1 MYICLSF
8 GFENVVLI
16 MWSHHFY
23 VIYSN
28 LKQMYNSYIRAE
40 MEFLGLNVD
49 GSALFSEIEMFTLP
63 ELWVVLSIFALRL
76 LCIFVREATT

>member
-1 MYICLSF
+1 MKLEMYMYLSF
-8 GFENVVLI
+8 GFENILLI
-16 MWSHHFY
+16 IWSHHIY

-49 GSALFSEIEMFTLP
+49 SSART
-63 ELWVVLSIFALRL
+63 V
-76 LCIFVREATT
+76 

>member
-1 MYICLSF
+1 MKLEMYMCLSF

-16 MWSHHFY
+16 CNVVTPFY

-49 GSALFSEIEMFTLP
+49 GSARFGEIKMFTLP
-63 ELWVVLSIFALRL
+63 ELWDSP
-76 LCIFVREATT
+76 LCNKA

>member
-1 MYICLSF
+1 MKLEMYMCLSF

-49 GSALFSEIEMFTLP
+49 GSARFSEIKMFTLP
-63 ELWVVLSIFALRL
+63 ELWDSP
-76 LCIFVREATT
+76 LCNKA